1 MGQRGS
7 KQQPSPPRQQH
18 RDPRDPFAGVRPVAP
33 AGPPSATSLPRMS
46 DAEQLVPPFAGS
58 GPAMKV
64 VLRQLNGRKDEIS
77 IAVDAN
83 VAELKRCAEKATDV
97 PPQQQKLVFAGR
109 LLSDSDPLNTF
120 GIGDGASIMLV
131 MRLPKG
137 APRPPLQEMLD
148 TYEITIA
155 QEDDLGALKR
165 FDIVFLADDSG
176 SMNHTETT
184 SGVTQ
189 TRWKELLG
197 TMSAL
202 IDFASYFDADGT
214 DIYFLNRAGLE
225 GVMDGKDPRI
235 KQCFDQ
241 RPRGTTPL
249 ASRLHWIVESRQDK
263 AKPLL
268 IIMATDGEPD
278 EGVAATVAT
287 VRHCLTLP
295 GRDIRLG
302 VMACTQDDSAVAWL
316 NNLDDDPVVG
326 NKVDVCDDYEAEK
339 KEVLRKR
346 QRFMLSD
353 YYMKAMLGPV
363 LTKYDEMD

>member
-1 MGQRGS
+1 MGQSSG
-7 KQQPSPPRQQH
+7 KQKQRHHNPHAAQ
-18 RDPRDPFAGVRPVAP
+18 RDQFAGVRPVAP
-33 AGPPSATSLPRMS
+33 QAPPRATALAPVG
-46 DAEQLVPPFAGS
+46 DAEPVVPPFAGS
-58 GPAMKV
+58 AQSIKV
-64 VLRQLNGRKDEIS
+64 SLKQLNGRRDEIQ
-77 IAVDAN
+77 IAADAN
-83 VAELKRCAEKATDV
+83 VAELKRCAEKATDI
-97 PPQQQKLVFAGR
+97 PQQQQKMVFGGR
-109 LLSDSDPLNTF
+109 LLSDTDQLNTF
-120 GIGDGASIMLV
+120 GINDGASIMLV

-137 APRPPLQEMLD
+137 TARPPLQDMLD

-189 TRWKELLG
+189 TRWKELQS

-287 VRHCLTLP
+287 VRHILTLP
-295 GRDIRLG
+295 GREVRLG
-302 VMACTQDDSAVAWL
+302 IMACTQDDGAVAWL

-346 QRFMLSD
+346 PRFMLSD

-363 LTKYDEMD
+363 LAKYDQMD